1 MVKDLCNCMFIVGS
15 PRSGTTFLASLMSPT
30 KYGAPVETHFIT
42 KFYKKL
48 NSYGDINQ
56 YSNFKKLVE
65 HILKERPILQ
75 WELNYD
81 ILKMYDELKDNMS
94 YANICSNIILKR
106 FNSMGKENWGDK
118 TPMYIDDLEI
128 IVSLFPK
135 AKYIYIVRD
144 GRDVALSLLEKDW
157 GPNNVYA
164 CAKYWSHSNR
174 AEQRMDTVFETGNFL
189 SLKYEDLLI
198 NTQAKI
204 EQIYQFLDEPYP
216 TGDAAKLIK
225 TTLKNNAFKWKSR
238 LSARQNQIF
247 EHVAHKELLMHGYEV
262 INKTTTLNILQRYIY
277 VMHDKFML
285 GIQLFKLNVIDGI
298 RIKFFGMQPFAD

>member
-1 MVKDLCNCMFIVGS
+1 
-15 PRSGTTFLASLMSPT
+15 MSPT
-30 KYGAPVETHFIT
+30 KFGAPVETHFIT

-56 YSNFKKLVE
+56 YQNFKKLVE
-65 HILKERPILQ
+65 HILKERPVQQ
-75 WELNYD
+75 WKLNYD
-81 ILKMYDELKDNMS
+81 IRKMYDELKDNMS
-94 YANICSNIILKR
+94 YANLCSNIILKR
-106 FNSMGKENWGDK
+106 FNRMGKDSWGDK
-118 TPMYIDDLEI
+118 TPMYIDDLDI

-144 GRDVALSLLEKDW
+144 GRDVALSLLAKDW
-157 GPNNVYA
+157 GPNNIYA

-174 AEQRMDTVFETGNFL
+174 AEQRMETMFDADNFL
-189 SLKYEDLLI
+189 SLKYEDLLV
-198 NTQAKI
+198 NTQTKI
-204 EQIYQFLDEPYP
+204 EQIYEFLDEPYP

-238 LSARQNQIF
+238 LTARQNQIF
-247 EHVAHKELLMHGYEV
+247 EHVARKELLMHGYEV
-262 INKTTTLNILQRYIY
+262 VNKTTELSAVQRNMYTL
-277 VMHDKFML
+277 HDKFVL